1 MDTNALK
8 IFYAV
13 AEEGSVSKAA
23 GRLNCVQS
31 NVTTRLRQLED
42 ELGAKLLYRKK
53 RGMELTP
60 DGLTLLDYTRR
71 VLKLMQ
77 EAEQAVRESDQIKG
91 PLSIGSLDST
101 AAVRLPKAVSR
112 FIQEYPEVDFS
123 VKTGSTD
130 ALLQMV
136 LDYKLDGAFLIGPV
150 EHAELR
156 QEPMFIEELV
166 ALTAPHIKDPS
177 QIKNPTLMVFSKGC
191 KYRAALETWS
201 HRSNL
206 APFKIME
213 FGTHEGIL
221 GCVEG
226 GLGIT
231 LFPLSL
237 IKRLNYVNKLTI
249 HTLPE
254 EQRNIAIVFI
264 RRKDS
269 VTTKALEAFLNMIRE
284 ENKSAT

>member
-1 MDTNALK
+1 MDTSALK

-31 NVTTRLRQLED
+31 NVTTRIRQLED
-42 ELGAKLLYRKK
+42 ELGVKLLYRKK

-77 EAEQAVRESDQIKG
+77 EAEQAVRESDQVKG

-112 FIQEYPEVDFS
+112 FVLEYPEVDFS

-130 ALLQMV
+130 TLLQMV
-136 LDYKLDGAFLIGPV
+136 LDYKLDGAFLLGPV
-150 EHAELR
+150 EHAELT
-156 QEPMFIEELV
+156 QETMFIEELV
-166 ALTAPHIKDPS
+166 ALTAPHIKTPS
-177 QIKNPTLMVFSKGC
+177 QLKNPTLMVFSKGC
-191 KYRAALETWS
+191 KYRSALEAWS
-201 HRSNL
+201 HRQGL
-206 APFKIME
+206 APLKIME

-237 IKRLNYVNKLTI
+237 IKRLNYLDKLTI
-249 HTLPE
+249 HRLPE
-254 EQRNIAIVFI
+254 EHRHMSIVFM
-264 RRKDS
+264 RRKDA
-269 VTTKALEAFLNMIRE
+269 VATKALEAFLNIIRE
-284 ENKSAT
+284 ENKTSA